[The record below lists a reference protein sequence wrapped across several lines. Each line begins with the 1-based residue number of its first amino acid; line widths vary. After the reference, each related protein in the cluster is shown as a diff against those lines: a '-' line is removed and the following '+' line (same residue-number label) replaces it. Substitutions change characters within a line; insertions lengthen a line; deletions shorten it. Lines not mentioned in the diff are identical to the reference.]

1 MTLGEKIGMLRKKAN
16 LSQAEFADKIG
27 VSRDTI
33 GKYERGDIVP
43 TIEKA
48 KKMADVLGVSI
59 DFLASEEEKEET
71 LNHDAVVRIKEL
83 QKLPEQEK
91 NKILDVLDSLI
102 RDFKTQ
108 QAYQL
113 TR

>member
-1 MTLGEKIGMLRKKAN
+1 
-16 LSQAEFADKIG
+16 
-27 VSRDTI
+27 
-33 GKYERGDIVP
+33 
-43 TIEKA
+43 
-48 KKMADVLGVSI
+48 MADVLGVSI

-83 QKLPEQEK
+83 QKLPERGK

>member
-1 MTLGEKIGMLRKKAN
+1 MTLGEKIGSLRKKAEF
-16 LSQAEFADKIG
+16 SQAEFAEEIG

-48 KKMADVLGVSI
+48 KKMAEVLGVSI
-59 DFLASEEEKEET
+59 DFLASEEEREEA
-71 LNHDAVVRIKEL
+71 LNHDAVIRIKEI
-83 QKLPEQEK
+83 QKLPELEK
-91 NKILDVLDSLI
+91 NKIFSVVDSLI

-108 QAYQL
+108 QAYQIAK
-113 TR
+113 